1 MIRKATEND
10 IEKIMKV
17 VEQAVKEMKSYNN
30 IQWDEHYPQ
39 RKDFLKDVESGEL
52 YVDADNG
59 HIKGF
64 LCINNQAPEEYE
76 DLNWASDAKYMVI
89 HRLAVNHAY
98 QKQGIAT
105 KLMHFAEE
113 LALKNGVQT
122 IKSDTYSLNKN
133 MIALLKKHN
142 YRFVGEMDFFR
153 KEYPFYYYE
162 KVLV

>member
-10 IEKIMKV
+10 IEKIMQV
-17 VEQAVKEMKSYNN
+17 VEHAVREMQTYNN

-39 RKDFLKDVESGEL
+39 RKDFLKDVENGEL
-52 YVDADNG
+52 YVEAEIDM
-59 HIKGF
+59 IKGF
-64 LCINNQAPEEYE
+64 LCINDQAPEEYE
-76 DLNWASDAKYMVI
+76 DLNWASNEKYLVI
-89 HRLAVNHAY
+89 HRLAVSEAY
-98 QKQGIAT
+98 RKKGIAT

-122 IKSDTYSLNKN
+122 IKSDTYSLNEN

-142 YRFVGEMDFFR
+142 YSFVGEMDFFR